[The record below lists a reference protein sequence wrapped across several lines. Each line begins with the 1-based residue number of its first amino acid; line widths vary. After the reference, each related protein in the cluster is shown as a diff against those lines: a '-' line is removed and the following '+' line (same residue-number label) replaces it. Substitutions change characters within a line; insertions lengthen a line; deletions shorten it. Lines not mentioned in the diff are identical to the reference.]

1 MRLRTAVR
9 RVVVCVLAVSGAG
22 ALVGCTATVRA
33 APPHAGKPSYEIA
46 CMDVRDCDRV
56 ARRECGGAY
65 STLRTWQNKIPDSE
79 LPGLNARTQRNTERS
94 TREYDHWDW
103 DPNGP
108 GIESEAP
115 LPITEVVVVC
125 G

>member
-1 MRLRTAVR
+1 MQRETAVR
-9 RVVVCVLAVSGAG
+9 RTWTYVVGTAAACVLA
-22 ALVGCTATVRA
+22 GCTATVRS
-33 APPHAGKPSYEIA
+33 APPQAGKPSYEIS

-56 ARRECGGAY
+56 ARRQCGGAY
-65 STLRTWQNKIPDSE
+65 STLRTWQNTIPDSE

-94 TREYDHWDW
+94 TREYDHFDW
-103 DPNGP
+103 NPNGP

-115 LPITEVVVVC
+115 LPITEVIVVC